1 MCLAVPSK
9 IVSID
14 ENLMAQ
20 VSVLGVERAA
30 SLRLVPD
37 AQVGDY
43 VLVHA
48 GFAIQRVEEQDAR
61 ETLRLL
67 AELPDLLG
75 DELAADLTA
84 AGATEQAGAKAE

>member
-14 ENLMAQ
+14 ANRMAQ
-20 VSVLGVERAA
+20 VSVLGVERAC

-48 GFAIQRVEEQDAR
+48 GFAIQKIAEQDAH
-61 ETLRLL
+61 ETLALL
-67 AELPDLLG
+67 ADMPDLLG
-75 DELAADLTA
+75 DELVHEIKAA
-84 AGATEQAGAKAE
+84 AGPAL